1 MNIIY
6 ATDDNFENL
15 ISKGTVL
22 VDMFASWCGPC
33 QMISPILEELQKEI
47 DVQIIKVDVD
57 KCGNTARKY
66 GVMSIPTL
74 ILFKDGKEFKRQMG
88 MMPKEMLKDF
98 INE

>member
-6 ATDDNFENL
+6 ATDENFEDL
-15 ISKGTVL
+15 ISKGTVF

-74 ILFKDGKEFKRQMG
+74 ILFKDGKEVKRQMG